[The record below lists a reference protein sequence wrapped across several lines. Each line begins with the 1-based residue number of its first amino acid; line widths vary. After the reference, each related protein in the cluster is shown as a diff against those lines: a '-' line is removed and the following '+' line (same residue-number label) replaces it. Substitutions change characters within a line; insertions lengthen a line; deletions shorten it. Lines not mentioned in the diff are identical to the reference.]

1 MYLDTS
7 TLKKSGFRHINFEN
21 FGEISKSHLFV
32 LQVDSSKPE
41 LVLDNP
47 VLLVQRQH
55 SLIQFVPAVSHTGT
69 RMSAHCNRE
78 RLS

>member
-41 LVLDNP
+41 LVH
-47 VLLVQRQH
+47 LLRFFFFFFKSFIYLVYQ
-55 SLIQFVPAVSHTGT
+55 SLASLG
-69 RMSAHCNRE
+69 
-78 RLS
+78 

>member
-41 LVLDNP
+41 LVP
-47 VLLVQRQH
+47 
-55 SLIQFVPAVSHTGT
+55 LINHMKIGMPMTTATWAPTTGDK
-69 RMSAHCNRE
+69 HH
-78 RLS
+78 